1 MRPDWVDWRWNLRS
15 MLVMTT
21 LTSPLMHTPCT
32 VAATERKTRNHLG
45 LLNRL
50 RKGRGRQQEAQSA
63 TTTEES
69 TNAVGE
75 VFDLDPGVCSSR
87 EPEVGGGPSSSFC
100 MEKSLIQSLGCQDG
114 ACVCS
119 YFQKGATGCL
129 LIRNSPVSKG

>member
-1 MRPDWVDWRWNLRS
+1 MPDWVDCRWNLRS
-15 MLVMTT
+15 MLVITT

-69 TNAVGE
+69 TSGAGE
-75 VFDLDPGVCSSR
+75 LFDLEPGVWSSR
-87 EPEVGGGPSSSFC
+87 APEVVGGPSSS
-100 MEKSLIQSLGCQDG
+100 L
-114 ACVCS
+114 
-119 YFQKGATGCL
+119 
-129 LIRNSPVSKG
+129 

>member
-75 VFDLDPGVCSSR
+75 VFDLHPGVCSSR

-100 MEKSLIQSLGCQDG
+100 MENSFIQSLTVKQAG
-114 ACVCS
+114 VF
-119 YFQKGATGCL
+119 YFQQQKGA
-129 LIRNSPVSKG
+129 PVDYAFV